1 MTLGLAA
8 VLGSVDALKVN
19 EDGANSSGS
28 DLSFLDNHSE
38 VSAGTVTMTDGQMG
52 SDLSSMLTE
61 PTPIH
66 ATEVHSAE
74 PIKVEAANV
83 QPAKA

>member
-19 EDGANSSGS
+19 EDAANSSGS

-52 SDLSSMLTE
+52 SDLSSMLAE
-61 PTPIH
+61 PTPVYATAGH
-66 ATEVHSAE
+66 AAE